1 MLVVFSLLGIS
12 LVWTAGQ
19 KLDTWAFLLFNIRG
33 QRPVWLDKSMLGMTR
48 LGSAFTALG
57 VALVLYVTSNRPL
70 SYKIV
75 LGTVTLWLVV
85 EAVKFLAHRARP
97 FVRLA
102 EARVVGYR
110 AFGRSFP
117 SGHTSQAFFMATLAA
132 QHFHPGI
139 LILCVLY
146 AAALAV
152 ASRACTSGRI
162 TRAMCWRAPCSAS
175 AGDSWEWFSTAAC

>member
-1 MLVVFSLLGIS
+1 
-12 LVWTAGQ
+12 
-19 KLDTWAFLLFNIRG
+19 
-33 QRPVWLDKSMLGMTR
+33 MLGVTR
-48 LGSAFTALG
+48 LGGAFTALG
-57 VALVLYVTSNRPL
+57 TALVLYVTGNRPL

-85 EAVKFLAHRARP
+85 EAVKFLFHRARP

-117 SGHTSQAFFMATLAA
+117 SGHSSQAFFMATLFT
-132 QHFHPGI
+132 QHFHPGVFI
-139 LILCVLY
+139 ACILY

-152 ASRACTSGRI
+152 GI
-162 TRAMCWRAPCSAS
+162 TRMYVGAHYPRDVL
-175 AGDSWEWFSTAAC
+175 AGAVLGSGWGLMGMIFTGYVLNMIG